1 MPCSLSKV
9 IKFKMASLQKLLFRY
24 KWISSLTGPV
34 SYRVLI
40 ALCFQK
46 KEKKSIIF
54 FTQHKSAST
63 FVARILST
71 IGKTKKGLKHVNYPN
86 LISDLGC
93 YFNFGNRFKN
103 EGDWY
108 YQNSEKLFKNNG
120 YIYGPHR
127 APFFIPSLELF
138 KKIIFLRDPRDSLIS
153 RYYSFGFTHGIPQD
167 STGKSVFL
175 EERMKINNESIDSYC
190 LRMAHEWCK
199 PLLSSY
205 KKIIQSSL
213 ETPLL
218 LTYEEF
224 ASDPLNAV
232 NEIFSY
238 CGINDDK
245 NNIAYNLA
253 ITANPVQDK
262 IKDSEH
268 QRSGKVGQYIN
279 ELEDS
284 TIKQIDIILKEEL
297 LYFKWKSYS
306 E

>member
-1 MPCSLSKV
+1 
-9 IKFKMASLQKLLFRY
+9 
-24 KWISSLTGPV
+24 
-34 SYRVLI
+34 
-40 ALCFQK
+40 
-46 KEKKSIIF
+46 
-54 FTQHKSAST
+54 
-63 FVARILST
+63 
-71 IGKTKKGLKHVNYPN
+71 
-86 LISDLGC
+86 
-93 YFNFGNRFKN
+93 
-103 EGDWY
+103 
-108 YQNSEKLFKNNG
+108 
-120 YIYGPHR
+120 
-127 APFFIPSLELF
+127 
-138 KKIIFLRDPRDSLIS
+138 
-153 RYYSFGFTHGIPQD
+153 
-167 STGKSVFL
+167 
-175 EERMKINNESIDSYC
+175 
-190 LRMAHEWCK
+190 MAHEWCK

-253 ITANPVQDK
+253 ITADPVQDK
-262 IKDSEH
+262 INDSEH